1 MSKKLTLSLG
11 LDVKQFHEGL
21 DEIRRH
27 FADDHSDDYLDGL
40 VQKLAEA
47 KESLFGSMYIAS
59 VKSGVLKESRTLNGR
74 ISALAH
80 YLDFCACDTDAEVK
94 ASAMLLRR
102 QLRAYGKSLAHMR
115 VDSRL
120 TAVDALLRDLG
131 SDEFQPHVKRLPE
144 LPTRLA
150 EIVKAKDDLR
160 KQRLLVDQIKSS
172 MVKPESLLEL
182 KREAAE
188 QLVTLVAYLEVMAT
202 KEPAVYGEH
211 YAVVTEVIKRLNCL
225 RRSKVSRFYDDLEED
240 EEVIEEPELTNEA
253 ETTKEQQLTVGA

>member
-1 MSKKLTLSLG
+1 MSLG

-21 DEIRRH
+21 DEICRH

-40 VQKLAEA
+40 VQKVAEA
-47 KESLFGSMYIAS
+47 KESLFDSMYIAS
-59 VKSGVLKESRTLNGR
+59 AKSGGLKESRTLNGR

-80 YLDFCACDTDAEVK
+80 YFDLCACDTDAEVK

-102 QLRAYGKSLAHMR
+102 QLRAYGNSLAHMR

-120 TAVDALLRDLG
+120 TAVDALSRDLG

-160 KQRLLVDQIKSS
+160 KQRLLVDKIKSS
-172 MVKPESLLEL
+172 MVKPEPLLEL

-188 QLVTLVAYLEVMAT
+188 QLVTYLEVMA
-202 KEPAVYGEH
+202 KKDPAVYGEH
-211 YAVVTEVIKRLNCL
+211 YAVVTEVIKRLNDL
-225 RRSKVSRFYDDLEED
+225 RRRKVSRFDDDFEED
-240 EEVIEEPELTNEA
+240 EEVIEESELTDEA
-253 ETTKEQQLTVGA
+253 ETTKE

>member
-1 MSKKLTLSLG
+1 MKKKFTLSLG

-21 DEIRRH
+21 DEICRH

-40 VQKLAEA
+40 VQKVAEA
-47 KESLFGSMYIAS
+47 KESLFDSMYIAS
-59 VKSGVLKESRTLNGR
+59 AKSGVLKESRTLNGR

-80 YLDFCACDTDAEVK
+80 YFDLCACDTDAEVK

-102 QLRAYGKSLAHMR
+102 QLRAYGNSLAHMR

-120 TAVDALLRDLG
+120 TAVDALSRDLG
-131 SDEFQPHVKRLPE
+131 SNEFQLHVKRLPE

-160 KQRLLVDQIKSS
+160 KQRLLVDKIKSS
-172 MVKPESLLEL
+172 MVKPEPLLEL

-188 QLVTLVAYLEVMAT
+188 QLVTLVAYLEVMA
-202 KEPAVYGEH
+202 KKDPAVYGEH
-211 YAVVTEVIKRLNCL
+211 YDVVTEVIKRLNDL
-225 RRSKVSRFYDDLEED
+225 RRRKISRFDDDFEED
-240 EEVIEEPELTNEA
+240 EEIIEEPELTDEA
-253 ETTKEQQLTVGA
+253 KTTKE